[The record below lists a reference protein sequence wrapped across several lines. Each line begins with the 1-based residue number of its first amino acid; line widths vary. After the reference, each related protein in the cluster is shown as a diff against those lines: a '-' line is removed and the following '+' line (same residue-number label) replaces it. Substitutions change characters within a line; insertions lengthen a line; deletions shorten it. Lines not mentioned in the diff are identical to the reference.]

1 MYNFAGKKLLIKNL
15 YEHMITPEQSIPEL
29 VNWTQQR
36 EFSLN
41 LTTERLAF
49 LLTIALYNNESVDG
63 EILEHDLF
71 DLFRVVSKSFKQSED
86 TLQQRANNAINEL
99 VKQRFLNRFSSEFTE
114 GLSIYRLTPLGVGIS
129 DYYIRQREFSA
140 LKLSV
145 QLSIVADEIQRAS
158 SAAEEGGDEQHWR
171 RNVYAPLK
179 YSVAEIFDSIDL
191 SQRLMDENQQ
201 QIKQQIADLLTQDW
215 QAALNSCQQLLD
227 ETSGNLR
234 ELQDTL
240 NAAGDKLQAQLLRI
254 QECIIERH
262 DLEFIEQLV
271 ANLQTKLDRIISW
284 GQQAIDLW
292 IGYDRHVHKFIRT
305 AIDMDKNRVFS
316 RRLRQSIHHYFDHPW
331 YLWTTQAERLIDLR
345 DEELAL
351 NEQDALG
358 ELPEELEY
366 ESLQEVYEHIVEA
379 MQQHLILYREANKP
393 IDLSAVL
400 HEQLAQYPSHRHFDI
415 ARIIVDQAV
424 KLGMAS
430 GDFSAVYP
438 PWKAINAHGAAVQ
451 AHIIDEYK

>member
-1 MYNFAGKKLLIKNL
+1 ML
-15 YEHMITPEQSIPEL
+15 ETSQTIPEL
-29 VNWTQQR
+29 VDWARDR

-41 LTTERLAF
+41 LSTERLAF
-49 LLTIALYNNESVDG
+49 LLAVALYNNERLDG
-63 EILEHDLF
+63 EMMESDLV
-71 DLFRVVSKSFKQSED
+71 DIYRYISVAFRLSEEMLA
-86 TLQQRANNAINEL
+86 TRANNAINEL

-114 GLSIYRLTPLGVGIS
+114 GLSIYRLTPLGVGVS

-140 LKLSV
+140 LRLSV

-158 SAAEEGGDEQHWR
+158 EAAEEGVAKQEDEYYWR
-171 RNVYAPLK
+171 RNVFAPLK

-191 SQRLMDENQQ
+191 SQRVMDENQQ
-201 QIKQQIADLLTQDW
+201 SIKDEIAELLSKDW
-215 QAALNSCQQLLD
+215 QAAIASCEKLLD

-254 QECIIERH
+254 QDSVIGRE
-262 DLEFIEQLV
+262 DLYFIDQLITD
-271 ANLQTKLDRIISW
+271 LQAKLDRIISW

-316 RRLRQSIHHYFDHPW
+316 QRLRNSIHQYFDAPW
-331 YLWTTQAERLIDLR
+331 YLWTAQAERLIDLR

-351 NEQDALG
+351 REEDALG
-358 ELPEELEY
+358 ELPEELQY
-366 ESLQEVYEHIVEA
+366 EQLSDLQDQIVDYMQNLLIAEREHN
-379 MQQHLILYREANKP
+379 HP
-393 IDLSAVL
+393 IDLNQVL
-400 HEQLAQYPSHRHFDI
+400 KQQLENYPAARHFDV

-424 KLGMAS
+424 RLGMAS
-430 GDFSAVYP
+430 ADLSGIYP
-438 PWKAINAHGAAVQ
+438 QWQAINRHGAEVQ
-451 AHIIDEYK
+451 ANVIDEYK